1 MRAQQMTALVWVAIV
16 FLTHGHS
23 EEAMR
28 LLPQP
33 FGSESGLRGL
43 SVVSGEV
50 AWVSGTG
57 GTVSRT
63 TDGGETWQVQVVP
76 GAEKLDFRDVEA
88 FGASVAYLLAAG
100 PGDASRVYKTTDGG
114 KTWRQQAVNADAQG
128 FWDAMAFWDERN
140 GIVFG
145 DPVDGQFRLLI
156 TEDGGETWRPLAPT
170 GMPRALPREG
180 AFAASGTCLVT
191 GGTRDVWFATGGAG
205 VGRVFHSGD
214 RGRTWT
220 VVETPVAGRNESSGI
235 FSIGLRGGVP
245 GVVVGGDYRKPQDA
259 VGTIAH
265 SGNGGRDWKLAKT
278 PAPFCSAV
286 AWAKDRWIAVGTAG
300 IHASQDGGE
309 TWKPLDGGNYNAVQ
323 FAANGTGWAVGP
335 KGRVV
340 RMNLEPR

>member
-28 LLPQP
+28 LLPQA

-205 VGRVFHSGD
+205 VGAGVSLRRSREDLD
-214 RGRTWT
+214 RGGN
-220 VVETPVAGRNESSGI
+220 AG
-235 FSIGLRGGVP
+235 GG
-245 GVVVGGDYRKPQDA
+245 A
-259 VGTIAH
+259 
-265 SGNGGRDWKLAKT
+265 
-278 PAPFCSAV
+278 
-286 AWAKDRWIAVGTAG
+286 
-300 IHASQDGGE
+300 E
-309 TWKPLDGGNYNAVQ
+309 
-323 FAANGTGWAVGP
+323 
-335 KGRVV
+335 RVV
-340 RMNLEPR
+340 RHFFDWPARWRARGGGRRGLSQTSGRRGHDRPFRKRRA